1 MKFKFLIAA
10 MVRKEAHSEGLQSS
24 QQFLKK
30 FDWVIEDLFKKACER
45 AFAGKRRTLLAR
57 DV

>member
-10 MVRKEAHSEGLQSS
+10 MVRKEAHSVGLQSS

-30 FDWVIEDLFKKACER
+30 FDYVIADLFKKACDR
-45 AFAGKRRTLLAR
+45 AVQSKRRTLLAR

>member
-24 QQFLKK
+24 GQFLKK
-30 FDWVIEDLFKKACER
+30 FDAVIADLFIKACDR
-45 AFAGKRRTLLAR
+45 AVASKRRTLLAR
-57 DV
+57 DL